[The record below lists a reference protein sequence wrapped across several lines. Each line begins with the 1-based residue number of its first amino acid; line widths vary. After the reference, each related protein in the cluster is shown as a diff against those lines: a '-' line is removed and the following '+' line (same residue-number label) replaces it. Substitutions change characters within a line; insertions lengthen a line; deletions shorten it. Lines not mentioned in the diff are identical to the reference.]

1 MTAITIPSS
10 LKPSFGVTEPA
21 AVCDEQGNVLGY
33 YTPVSEATAADYEW
47 ASQHFSPEAVAAARK
62 QLGGVTTAEVLAH
75 LKSLER

>member
-33 YTPVSEATAADYEW
+33 YTPVREATSEDYEW
-47 ASQHFSPEAVAAARK
+47 AQQHFTPEMIAEARK
-62 QLGGVTTAEVLAH
+62 EEGGFTTAEVLEH